1 MPVSR
6 QFHTQ
11 TGLTACGGSEG
22 LGESSVIRD
31 CITFT
36 NGSWMQSANLTTNRW
51 THVAWKSPLGI
62 ILIGNF
68 GVGKTA
74 ELVGTPGILYTTE
87 YLIAYAN

>member
-11 TGLTACGGSEG
+11 TGLTACGGSSG
-22 LGESSVIRD
+22 TFTSTAIKD

-36 NGSWMQSANLTTNRW
+36 NGSWVQSANLTTIRYG
-51 THVAWKSPLGI
+51 HVAWKSPLGI

-68 GVGKTA
+68 GVGKTT

-87 YLIAYAN
+87 Y